1 MTLEDIKQH
10 LQEKKLDAFLITR
23 NNRFLGQDTLDG
35 ENLIFR
41 LTGFTGS
48 AGLLLVTTEKN
59 FLFVDGRYEIQ
70 AGRQTDPATTEIVF
84 LSKISFVDWLKQN
97 FPAKAKIK
105 YNAWCLS
112 VAEIN
117 FFRRCLPQTKWVAD
131 NTLEPLEP
139 ASVFAHELQY
149 CGQTTAQKCAALAQ
163 KLDDL
168 GCRGCFLGAAD
179 SVSWLTNLR
188 SDALPDTPVVRAM
201 ALADGSG
208 AVTLFA
214 DDISLPAATEYKVV
228 PFAKMEK
235 ELASFSGMLLVDP
248 ESTPD
253 AVNRLLEKNK
263 ISVCYAEDPCK
274 MLKAC
279 KNETEIKG
287 MTDAHQRDG
296 IAVCK
301 FLFWL
306 EHNRADTSE
315 LGVVEKIRELRRQQ
329 PLFYSESFPTI
340 AGAGANSAVIHY
352 QPTAETDVPLAGN
365 RILLIDS
372 GGQYFNGTTDI
383 TRTVALEAPDRPM
396 TETCTFVLKAHIALV
411 TAKFPKGTTG
421 AVLDAVCRSVLWR
434 RGLDY
439 RHGTGHGVG
448 CFLNVHE
455 GPQSISARALSCALK
470 ENMVV
475 SAEPG
480 CYFEN
485 AFGVRI
491 ENLVRVAADEQSDML
506 KFVVLTLA
514 PLDKRLIDKY
524 LLTDGEIRWI
534 NDYHQEVYQK
544 ISPYLDEEEK
554 SWLAE
559 ACSPL

>member
-35 ENLIFR
+35 ENLISR

-253 AVNRLLEKNK
+253 AVNRLLEKN
-263 ISVCYAEDPCK
+263 
-274 MLKAC
+274 